1 MVDDLQRVSFIHGR
15 FYLLASGYYKQAGM
29 HAQYFRT
36 ALRSAEGRGG
46 SLEWCDQLAWSGY
59 MIRGRY
65 LRGLGGHGTPMVIVK
80 FVLQSMYLLRK
91 SGI

>member
-36 ALRSAEGRGG
+36 ALRSAERRGELWG
-46 SLEWCDQLAWSGY
+46 SAINWLA
-59 MIRGRY
+59 
-65 LRGLGGHGTPMVIVK
+65 
-80 FVLQSMYLLRK
+80 
-91 SGI
+91 